1 MVISGEQ
8 WITKI
13 KMLIGEYETKIGE
26 KKRVAIP
33 KKFRNE
39 LGSDLILTRGY
50 EGTLVL
56 VNKNMWEKI
65 AQEVINGSF
74 INKNIR
80 DTTRFLVGSA
90 TEVEADGQGRIV
102 IPNSLFKYGN
112 FKAEAVFVGL
122 YNWIE
127 IWDKEKWEERLNYL
141 DKNSE
146 EIASAIQ
153 EMGQKDEK

>member
-1 MVISGEQ
+1 
-8 WITKI
+8 
-13 KMLIGEYETKIGE
+13 MLIGEYETKIGE

-56 VNKNMWEKI
+56 VNKKMWEKI
-65 AQEVINGSF
+65 AKEVINGSF

-90 TEVEADGQGRIV
+90 VEVEADAQGRVV
-102 IPNSLFKYGN
+102 IPNTLFKYGT
-112 FKAEAVFVGL
+112 FQTEAIFVGL
-122 YNWIE
+122 YNWVE
-127 IWDKEKWEERLNYL
+127 IWDKEKWEERLTYL

-146 EIASAIQ
+146 QIANAIQ
-153 EMGQKDEK
+153 EMNSTDGK